1 MRVQLEKTRFGTGA
15 LSASGASWDMTPCC
29 GVS

>member
-1 MRVQLEKTRFGTGA
+1 MRVELEKTRFGTGA
-15 LSASGASWDMTPCC
+15 LSASGASWDMCC